1 MKRAVWSIIF
11 GGVSVLAYGQ
21 SSFTIVRPFDG
32 SKVRETIKVL
42 MPKSSVPEGTGYVG
56 VFLNGEFKEAF
67 VPKPSK
73 DGKYLE
79 YSLNTKD
86 LEDKQYKLE
95 LKLYVDYSSQ
105 PRIVDTSSVDI
116 VVANKSSITVPE
128 DGISLRYAFRPG
140 SESVYRLQQ
149 RQIVN
154 VLSESDQKKGSD
166 RPFEINEEGEAVRL
180 LYACD
185 NAYSNGEGLMRLQ
198 VLADKGVNS
207 REYAKLTTT
216 GATAPKKYYPE
227 DMAPIYMRITST
239 GREVFGSVPDYF
251 GFEGNVGSG
260 NRLGLY
266 ASFPLP
272 VLPSKNVRPGDTWQA
287 AFQQGSLDL
296 NKKSEVNSV
305 VNTSI
310 ARGEFV
316 GVEWE
321 QGHPCAV
328 IKNSIASGSPVKA
341 KVGSQFQDIADRKI
355 SVQETIWFALDTKKI
370 VQYYRDITQE
380 GKADF
385 GFTAGGS
392 SSGAGAA
399 RGGPAGG
406 PPQGGGGRGPR
417 GGSGRGADD
426 FSHTQ
431 GGSTSLKQQRAPSGA
446 GAGVGRQGSRPP
458 AGQGGPAMGPGGQ
471 AGPGGQGAGEMSFVR
486 IRSQYIFT
494 LEK

>member
-1 MKRAVWSIIF
+1 MAF
-11 GGVSVLAYGQ
+11 GQ

-56 VFLNGEFKEAF
+56 VFLDGNFVEAMT
-67 VPKPSK
+67 PKPSK

-79 YSLNTKD
+79 YPLNTKD
-86 LEDKQYKLE
+86 IADGSHKLE

-116 VVANKSSITVPE
+116 VVANKSSIEVPE
-128 DGISLRYAFRPG
+128 GGISLRYAFNPG
-140 SESVYRLQQ
+140 TESIYRLEQ
-149 RQIVN
+149 RQVVN
-154 VLSESDQKKGSD
+154 VISENDQKKSGD
-166 RPFEINEEGEAVRL
+166 RPFQISEDGEAIRL

-198 VLADKGVNS
+198 VLADKGVNN
-207 REYAKLTTT
+207 REYAMLTTT
-216 GATAPKKYYPE
+216 GATGPKKFYPE
-227 DMAPIYMRITST
+227 NMAPIYMRITST

-251 GFEGNVGSG
+251 GFEGNVGAG

-287 AFQQGSLDL
+287 AFQQGALDL
-296 NKKSEVNSV
+296 NKKSEVNTV
-305 VNTSI
+305 VNTSV

-328 IKNSIASGSPVKA
+328 IKNSIAAGSPVKA

-370 VQYYRDITQE
+370 VQYYRDITTE
-380 GKADF
+380 GKGDF
-385 GFTAGGS
+385 GFTAGGG
-392 SSGAGAA
+392 GA
-399 RGGPAGG
+399 PAGG
-406 PPQGGGGRGPR
+406 APPGGGGGRAGAKGPADFSMTKGRPDSLRQQR
-417 GGSGRGADD
+417 GG
-426 FSHTQ
+426 
-431 GGSTSLKQQRAPSGA
+431 
-446 GAGVGRQGSRPP
+446 RPP
-458 AGQGGPAMGPGGQ
+458 AGGGPPAGGRGPQGGPPPGGAGPFAGGPGGD
-471 AGPGGQGAGEMSFVR
+471 GAAQMSFVR

>member
-11 GGVSVLAYGQ
+11 GGASVLAVAQG
-21 SSFTIVRPFDG
+21 SFTIVRPFDG

-56 VFLNGEFKEAF
+56 VFLDGQFREAF
-67 VPKPSK
+67 VPKVSK

-79 YSLNTKD
+79 YPLNTKD
-86 LEDKQYKLE
+86 IEDGSHKLE

-128 DGISLRYAFRPG
+128 EGISLRYAFRPG
-140 SESVYRLQQ
+140 SESIYRLQQ
-149 RQIVN
+149 RQVVN
-154 VLSESDQKKGSD
+154 VISESDQKKGSD
-166 RPFEINEEGEAVRL
+166 RPFQINEEGEAVRL

-198 VLADKGVNS
+198 VLADKGINN

-251 GFEGNVGSG
+251 GFDGNVGG
-260 NRLGLY
+260 GQRIGLY

-272 VLPSKNVRPGDTWQA
+272 ILPTKSVRPGDTWQA
-287 AFQQGSLDL
+287 AFQQGALDL
-296 NKKSEVNSV
+296 NKKSEVNTV
-305 VNTSI
+305 VATTI
-310 ARGEFV
+310 ARGEFK

-328 IKNSIASGSPVKA
+328 IKNSIAQGSPVKT

-355 SVQETIWFALDTKKI
+355 SVEETIWFALDTKKV
-370 VQYYRDITQE
+370 VQYYRDITTE

-385 GFTAGGS
+385 GFTAGG
-392 SSGAGAA
+392 GDGGAA
-399 RGGPAGG
+399 GPAGG
-406 PPQGGGGRGPR
+406 PPPSGGGRGGPR
-417 GGSGRGADD
+417 GAGKGPDD

-431 GGSTSLKQQRAPSGA
+431 GGATGLKQRGGPPPSG
-446 GAGVGRQGSRPP
+446 S
-458 AGQGGPAMGPGGQ
+458 GQRGGPPPSGGPGRGGPMGPGGP
-471 AGPGGQGAGEMSFVR
+471 AGGDGGAQMSFVR

>member
-11 GGVSVLAYGQ
+11 GGASVLAYGQ

-116 VVANKSSITVPE
+116 VVANKSSINVPE

-140 SESVYRLQQ
+140 SESIYRLRQ
-149 RQIVN
+149 RQVVN
-154 VLSESDQKKGSD
+154 IISESDQKKGSD

-198 VLADKGVNS
+198 VLPDKGINN

-216 GATAPKKYYPE
+216 GATAAKKYYPE

-251 GFEGNVGSG
+251 GFDGNVGGGS
-260 NRLGLY
+260 RLGLY

-272 VLPSKNVRPGDTWQA
+272 VLPTKSVRPGDTWQA
-287 AFQQGSLDL
+287 AFQQGALDL
-296 NKKSEVNSV
+296 NKKSEVNTV
-305 VNTSI
+305 VSTII

-328 IKNSIASGSPVKA
+328 IKNSIAQGSPVKT
-341 KVGSQFQDIADRKI
+341 KVGSQFQDIADRKV

-370 VQYYRDITQE
+370 VQYYRDITTE

-385 GFTAGGS
+385 GFTAGDGS
-392 SSGAGAA
+392 AP
-399 RGGPAGG
+399 GGPTGG
-406 PPQGGGGRGPR
+406 PPPSGGRGPGGPPGGR
-417 GGSGRGADD
+417 GGSKGPDD
-426 FSHTQ
+426 FSHTS
-431 GGSTSLKQQRAPSGA
+431 GNPTDLKQQRAPSG
-446 GAGVGRQGSRPP
+446 GGGR
-458 AGQGGPAMGPGGQ
+458 GQGGPPPAAGGSGF
-471 AGPGGQGAGEMSFVR
+471 AGTGGAGGGSAPAQTSFVR
-486 IRSQYIFT
+486 VRSQYIFT